1 MQTPRHLRLIVGL
14 GNPGRSY
21 ARTRHN
27 IGFRVVEALA
37 RAHAAPPWRTRFDA
51 RVTHIADFDA
61 ILSMPQTY
69 MNASGDSVAPLVS
82 YYKISLRNVLVV
94 CDDVNLPF
102 GRLRMRRSGSD
113 GGHNGLKSIVE
124 ALGSTGFPRLRVGVG
139 RQDGDLIDHV
149 ISNFS
154 AAEEK
159 ALPEMIDRC
168 VAGIETFVD
177 SGVDDAIAL
186 VNAAGGDPP

>member
-1 MQTPRHLRLIVGL
+1 
-14 GNPGRSY
+14 
-21 ARTRHN
+21 
-27 IGFRVVEALA
+27 
-37 RAHAAPPWRTRFDA
+37 
-51 RVTHIADFDA
+51 
-61 ILSMPQTY
+61 MPQTY
-69 MNASGDSVAPLVS
+69 MNASGESVAPLAS
-82 YYKISLRNVLVV
+82 YYKISTRDVLVV

-113 GGHNGLKSIVE
+113 GGHNGLKSIIE

-149 ISNFS
+149 ISNFT

-159 ALPEMIDRC
+159 ALAEMIDRC

-177 SGVDDAIAL
+177 AGIDDAVAL
-186 VNAAGGDPP
+186 VNVAGGDPP